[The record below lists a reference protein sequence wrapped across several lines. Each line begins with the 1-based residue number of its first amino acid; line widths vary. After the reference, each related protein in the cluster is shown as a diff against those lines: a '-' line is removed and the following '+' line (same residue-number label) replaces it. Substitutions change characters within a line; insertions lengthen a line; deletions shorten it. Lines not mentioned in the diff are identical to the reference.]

1 LTKIKIS
8 LTREGAMPII
18 TKSELAKKLGV
29 SKARVSQYVK
39 MGLPVLADGKID
51 LSAALNWLN
60 KNIVHAKPGEE
71 DAIADGSADPAP
83 GEAGSLI
90 EVKTQKERLQ
100 VRLLRQRL
108 ARERALLIPR
118 YEAENAL
125 AEAGMQVAR
134 VFLTMPTWGEEII
147 AISNSEG
154 AAGVRAFLEK
164 KSAELRTAAA
174 DALAAPIG

>member
-1 LTKIKIS
+1 LIQIKFS
-8 LTREGAMPII
+8 LTREGAVTTIA
-18 TKSELAKKLGV
+18 KSELAKKLGV

-39 MGLPVLADGKID
+39 MGLPVLSDGKID

-60 KNIVHAKPGEE
+60 QNIVHAKPDD
-71 DAIADGSADPAP
+71 DAIADGSADPAS
-83 GEAGSLI
+83 GEAGSLV

-100 VRLLRQRL
+100 VKLLRQRL

-134 VFLTMPTWGEEII
+134 VFMSLPTWGEELV

-174 DALAAPIG
+174 DAVAGPIC

>member
-1 LTKIKIS
+1 
-8 LTREGAMPII
+8 
-18 TKSELAKKLGV
+18 
-29 SKARVSQYVK
+29 
-39 MGLPVLADGKID
+39 
-51 LSAALNWLN
+51 
-60 KNIVHAKPGEE
+60 
-71 DAIADGSADPAP
+71 
-83 GEAGSLI
+83 
-90 EVKTQKERLQ
+90 
-100 VRLLRQRL
+100 LRQRL

-154 AAGVRAFLEK
+154 AAGVRAFLER